1 MQPASNEAS
10 SRRRTCAS
18 HSPKTTPTLTLASRN
33 MCHRKSWQDLCVVF
47 CCSSAGQPADLTRE
61 TLAMGPGRSRL
72 GLVDLEASRLA
83 KRQETGPGAGGGQF
97 GGNHDSDV
105 HLHGA
110 RKRWAGWRQAPG
122 RQRRAEDC
130 LREKDGRRGGR
141 WRCEQRGAAE
151 RRSGHQE
158 RGGPRPGAVRLPA
171 AGAVPGDRDTSQS
184 RVSPARP

>member
-1 MQPASNEAS
+1 MA
-10 SRRRTCAS
+10 
-18 HSPKTTPTLTLASRN
+18 PKAGAMPPWSL
-33 MCHRKSWQDLCVVF
+33 HF
-47 CCSSAGQPADLTRE
+47 SAGQPADLTRE
-61 TLAMGPGRSRL
+61 TLAMGRGRSRL
-72 GLVDLEASRLA
+72 GLGDLEASRLA
-83 KRQETGPGAGGGQF
+83 KGQETGPGAGGGQF

-122 RQRRAEDC
+122 RQRRAEYC

-171 AGAVPGDRDTSQS
+171 AGAVPGDRDTPQS